1 MAQRVSKRAR
11 SAPTRLVAA
20 EEEAPAAKKPRAPK
34 AAPTSLKAKQ
44 HAKQTPTK
52 TPTKAKTKKTT
63 KKTTATKVKAKVATA
78 RVRAAKQVRRSH
90 WTCG

>member
-1 MAQRVSKRAR
+1 MAQQRVSKRTR

-44 HAKQTPTK
+44 ATTK
-52 TPTKAKTKKTT
+52 NPTKAKAKRAT
-63 KKTTATKVKAKVATA
+63 KKTTASKVKAKVATA
-78 RVRAAKQVRRSH
+78 KVRAAKQVRRSH

>member
-1 MAQRVSKRAR
+1 MAQQRVSKRAR

-44 HAKQTPTK
+44 ATTK
-52 TPTKAKTKKTT
+52 NPTKAKAKRATKKI
-63 KKTTATKVKAKVATA
+63 
-78 RVRAAKQVRRSH
+78 RAGIPPQSIMYSPRRRPTHSRCKEVH
-90 WTCG
+90 TCP

>member
-1 MAQRVSKRAR
+1 MAQQRVSKRTR

-44 HAKQTPTK
+44 TTK
-52 TPTKAKTKKTT
+52 TPTKAKTKKAT

>member
-20 EEEAPAAKKPRAPK
+20 EEEAPAAAKKPRAPK
-34 AAPTSLKAKQ
+34 AAPTSLK
-44 HAKQTPTK
+44 KQTPTK
-52 TPTKAKTKKTT
+52 TPTKAKTKKAT